1 MLTCYI
7 CGALVAPDDAK
18 AHLDAHET
26 GLFVNVWTL
35 RAELAVSVGGKVS
48 VLASETYT
56 DSLRTEL
63 LDVLDD
69 YGAGVNMSG
78 RYYVTPAMIASGRY
92 PLIAAAV
99 QHGRWEPA

>member
-7 CGALVAPDDAK
+7 CGELVAPADAT

-35 RAELAVSVGGKVS
+35 QAELAVSAGGAVN
-48 VLASETYT
+48 VLADTAYT
-56 DSLRTEL
+56 DALRAEL

-78 RYYVTPAMIASGRY
+78 RYYVTPDMIASGRY
-92 PLIAAAV
+92 PQIAHAV
-99 QHGRWEPA
+99 LHGPWEPG